1 MSAAPSAAEPVSD
14 GPSPEQRQRML
25 ARVKDDPAALER
37 MQKMLEQ
44 LDKKDPEA
52 IARWQAMMQRRAQG
66 GERPAQ

>member
-1 MSAAPSAAEPVSD
+1 
-14 GPSPEQRQRML
+14 ML
-25 ARVKDDPAALER
+25 ARVKDDPVALER
-37 MQKMLEQ
+37 QQKFFEQ